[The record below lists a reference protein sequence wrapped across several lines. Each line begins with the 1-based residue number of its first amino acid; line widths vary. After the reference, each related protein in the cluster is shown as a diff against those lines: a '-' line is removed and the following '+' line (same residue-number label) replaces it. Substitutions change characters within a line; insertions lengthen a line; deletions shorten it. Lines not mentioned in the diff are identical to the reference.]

1 MASHKKQ
8 QTMVCFCGRPCQ
20 SYQAKST
27 GETYLKCGAVLDY
40 GAIRK
45 KLDKYKNKSNRA
57 TKLARMRLG
66 CNLNVKKSH
75 YSQLYPT
82 LFCTDF
88 REFPKCHHDLFVRT
102 GVSQSDRNKGRTFFS
117 CPVSYPDMDCGY
129 FHWFDGKMPE
139 ADEEESDTDSEEED
153 LLPPPPKIKQEKKK
167 KKPKRKR
174 KTPTG
179 VKCAA
184 EVSTEDDDDYDG
196 GDDGD
201 DEGPM
206 PKRQLKM
213 PGPDGLP
220 PVGCLFNPDTLGWE
234 SA

>member
-8 QTMVCFCGRPCQ
+8 QAMICFCGHPCQ
-20 SYQAKST
+20 SYQTKRT
-27 GETYLKCGAVLDY
+27 GETYVKCGAVLDY
-40 GAIRK
+40 EAIRK

-57 TKLARMRLG
+57 AKLAKMRLG

-75 YSQLYPT
+75 YAQLYPT
-82 LFCTDF
+82 LFGTDF
-88 REFPKCHHDLFVRT
+88 REFPKCHHDLFVRA
-102 GVSQSDRNKGRTFFS
+102 GVCQSERNKGRSFFS

-129 FHWFDGKMPE
+129 FKWFDGKMPDPEEVDSSSEDE
-139 ADEEESDTDSEEED
+139 A
-153 LLPPPPKIKQEKKK
+153 PPPPPPIKQEKRRRT
-167 KKPKRKR
+167 KRKR
-174 KTPTG
+174 KATG

-184 EVSTEDDDDYDG
+184 EVSTEEDYDEEE
-196 GDDGD
+196 DGD
-201 DEGPM
+201 DEGPT